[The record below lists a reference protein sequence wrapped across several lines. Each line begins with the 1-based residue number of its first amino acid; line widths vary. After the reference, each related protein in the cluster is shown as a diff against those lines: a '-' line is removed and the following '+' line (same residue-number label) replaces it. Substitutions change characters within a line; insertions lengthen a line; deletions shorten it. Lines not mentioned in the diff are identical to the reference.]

1 MPIEKDSCEIPMT
14 PEMLFVFSVL
24 GVTILL
30 FLSDKLRLDIV
41 AMLALLALMLSG
53 IITTEEALAGF
64 SDSTVLII
72 AGLFVVGGALYQ
84 TGMAG
89 LVGRWLYRAA
99 GGNVT
104 RLMIL
109 TVLAVGLLS
118 GFMSNTGATAVLL
131 PVVVMLARDT
141 RTAPSKLLIP
151 LAFGAMMGGLL
162 TLIGTPPNIVVS
174 NALRD
179 QGFAPFGFAA
189 FAPVGLLG
197 LAVLIIFMLV
207 AGRYLLPDRQPSRD
221 ENYAADDNVVG
232 TDILAA
238 AYGLHNSL
246 FRLRVRRNSPLIG
259 YSLTNARLGERYE
272 VQVLEVQSWPDETHP
287 VRPISALS
295 GEYRIQAHD
304 VLHLQGDA
312 ANVMRMAREQEMG
325 LRPAVEE
332 PGRPVSTELGLAE
345 IMPTPDSQ
353 LVGQTLHDVRFHS
366 VYGVNVLGIKR
377 MGKALN
383 EDPTAVKL
391 AFGDTLLVCGI
402 WANIAQLQKERRNL
416 VVIGQPKEM
425 ADALL
430 DTSKAPLAGAIL
442 VAMLVLMVL
451 NTVPTVTAVLLAS
464 VAMVLTGCLRPQE
477 VYRTISWES
486 LVLIAGMLPMSTALQ
501 KVGGV
506 EYIVDGLMAG
516 VGGMGPLAVLAGL
529 FVITSLFTQFISNTA
544 TAVLIAPIAY
554 TAAVRMG
561 VAPQAFLM
569 AVAVAASCAFATPIA
584 SPVNTL
590 VLAPGGYRFFD
601 FVKVGVPLVVLMLGA
616 SMIVLPLLFP
626 F

>member
-1 MPIEKDSCEIPMT
+1 
-14 PEMLFVFSVL
+14 
-24 GVTILL
+24 
-30 FLSDKLRLDIV
+30 
-41 AMLALLALMLSG
+41 
-53 IITTEEALAGF
+53 
-64 SDSTVLII
+64 
-72 AGLFVVGGALYQ
+72 
-84 TGMAG
+84 
-89 LVGRWLYRAA
+89 
-99 GGNVT
+99 
-104 RLMIL
+104 
-109 TVLAVGLLS
+109 
-118 GFMSNTGATAVLL
+118 
-131 PVVVMLARDT
+131 
-141 RTAPSKLLIP
+141 
-151 LAFGAMMGGLL
+151 
-162 TLIGTPPNIVVS
+162 
-174 NALRD
+174 
-179 QGFAPFGFAA
+179 
-189 FAPVGLLG
+189 
-197 LAVLIIFMLV
+197 
-207 AGRYLLPDRQPSRD
+207 
-221 ENYAADDNVVG
+221 
-232 TDILAA
+232 
-238 AYGLHNSL
+238 
-246 FRLRVRRNSPLIG
+246 
-259 YSLTNARLGERYE
+259 
-272 VQVLEVQSWPDETHP
+272 
-287 VRPISALS
+287 
-295 GEYRIQAHD
+295 
-304 VLHLQGDA
+304 
-312 ANVMRMAREQEMG
+312 MRMAREQEMG

-529 FVITSLFTQFISNTA
+529 FIITSLFTQFISNTA